1 MIGVYY
7 THIWK
12 WKSKVYDYPQGE
24 SMLMNVKNN
33 FVKVKEESG
42 FSATTSFVQH
52 DSFATWHEPQ
62 I

>member
-1 MIGVYY
+1 
-7 THIWK
+7 
-12 WKSKVYDYPQGE
+12 
-24 SMLMNVKNN
+24 MLMNVKNN